1 VRQVLDIK
9 RGFESGASVR
19 ADHEFT
25 DAVRL
30 GAIAVVSA
38 VLTATLVIGLGQ
50 SLLPQAEARADERP
64 VLVAAA
70 LR

>member
-1 VRQVLDIK
+1 M
-9 RGFESGASVR
+9 R

-38 VLTATLVIGLGQ
+38 VVTATLVIGLGR
-50 SLLPQAEARADERP
+50 SLLPQAEALADDRP
-64 VLVAAA
+64 VLVAAT